1 MTEPLFRTD
10 PRAADRAADHAASD
24 VDRDDRRPPA
34 GAPAAGFPHDRLLR
48 LALAGNA
55 AFSTI
60 SGATLLL
67 VPDAASRLLGGLPPS
82 WLQLLGGSLVGF
94 AVLVGFVAS
103 RSPVHPVA
111 ATAISMADLG
121 WVIGSAI
128 AIVVGADALGAAG
141 MLVVGGVALA
151 VAGFAASQLA
161 GLRRYARNVDGRTSA
176 RSRFDFVRR
185 VPGDADLVWSRL
197 RALDR
202 IGEFFP
208 DLTEVR
214 VEDAG
219 GVTRRT
225 CGIDESQWSE
235 EVVVMNDAARELV
248 LQFDLSA
255 GRAPFPATEMIGGW
269 VVEPT
274 GGGST
279 VHLWYEYTIRW
290 GWIGEIVAALMVT
303 GFGRQLAPVVARIGR
318 PAHPTAPTGAH
329 EREVPKG

>member
-1 MTEPLFRTD
+1 MNRPLFQSAPTAAD
-10 PRAADRAADHAASD
+10 SPAAPRAARDAAHEGDGGSPRSA
-24 VDRDDRRPPA
+24 
-34 GAPAAGFPHDRLLR
+34 FPRDRLLR
-48 LALAGNA
+48 TALAGNA
-55 AFSTI
+55 VFSAI
-60 SGATLLL
+60 SGVTLLL
-67 VPDAASRLLGGLPPS
+67 LPDAASPILGGLPPS

-94 AVLVGFVAS
+94 ALLVGFVAS

-111 ATAISMADLG
+111 ATAISIADLG
-121 WVIGSAI
+121 WVIGSGI
-128 AIVVGADALGAAG
+128 AIVLGADALGARG
-141 MLVVGGVALA
+141 MLVVGGVAMA
-151 VAGFAASQLA
+151 VAGFATGQLA

-185 VPGDADLVWSRL
+185 VPGAADLVWSRL

-202 IGEFFP
+202 IGEFYP
-208 DLTEVR
+208 ELTEVR
-214 VEDAG
+214 VEDAD

-255 GRAPFPATEMIGGW
+255 GRAPFPAMEMIGGW

-274 GGGST
+274 GAGSR

-290 GWIGEIVAALMVT
+290 GWIGEVLAAVMVT
-303 GFGRQLAPVVARIGR
+303 GFGRQLAPVVERIGR
-318 PAHPTAPTGAH
+318 PANPTASIVAH
-329 EREVPKG
+329 EREVP